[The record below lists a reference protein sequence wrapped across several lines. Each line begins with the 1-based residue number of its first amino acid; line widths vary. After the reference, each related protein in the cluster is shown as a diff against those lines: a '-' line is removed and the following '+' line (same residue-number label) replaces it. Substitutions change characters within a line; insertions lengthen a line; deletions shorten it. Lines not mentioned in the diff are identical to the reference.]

1 MSDTA
6 RFQIIYSGPSLEN
19 NEMDIRELAPALIA
33 VADLL
38 EESNLIINGGG
49 TKINVNVHGSFKS
62 GSFGIDLTVIQD
74 IYQSIMD
81 FFNSQGITAAS
92 NLLALIGLK
101 EVGQG
106 LLGLIKWLRNR
117 KIKKVDKIS
126 EDRVS
131 IHITSDEKIEVDAR
145 VLDLYKSQRVR
156 DALSKVVSEPLSREG
171 INEFRSVVEGTKQS
185 VIVTKDEKEYFE
197 LPLLGDELLG
207 ENVTEA
213 FLQVVSLSFKE
224 DNKWRFS
231 RGESVFYAMIKDEEF
246 LAKIDRN
253 EVHFS
258 KDDILHVSLQARDFL
273 STKGI
278 RTEYIILK
286 VIEHRS
292 AAIQLPLP
300 IDDDRNNPDSKTD

>member
-1 MSDTA
+1 M
-6 RFQIIYSGPSLEN
+6 
-19 NEMDIRELAPALIA
+19 
-33 VADLL
+33 

-62 GSFGIDLTVIQD
+62 GSFGIDLTVVQD
-74 IYQSIMD
+74 IYQSIME
-81 FFNSQGITAAS
+81 FFNSQGIPAS

-106 LLGLIKWLRNR
+106 LVGLIKWLKNR

-126 EDRVS
+126 DDRVS

-156 DALSKVVSEPLSREG
+156 DALSKVISEPLSREG
-171 INEFRSVVEGTKQS
+171 INEFRSVAEGTNQS
-185 VIVTKDEKEYFE
+185 VIVTKEEKEYFE
-197 LPLLGDELLG
+197 LPLIGDELLG

-231 RGESVFYAMIKDEEF
+231 RGKSVFYAMIKDEEF
-246 LAKIDRN
+246 LSKIDRN

-258 KDDILHVSLQARDFL
+258 KDDILRVRLQAKDYL
-273 STKGI
+273 SIKGI

-286 VIEHRS
+286 VIEHRN

-300 IDDDRNNPDSKTD
+300 IKDDRNNPDKETD